1 MGGDKLVRAGQVG
14 GDKLLRAGHIGS
26 GMLKG
31 AEHQVEGNEP
41 EGANQVGG
49 EEDNMTV
56 EGFKIKT
63 PKFASDRAGFC
74 IYTEEVNR
82 KPNTH
87 QLQGHVAS
95 TAWNAKI
102 HQRTSG
108 GGRFPPFLDAL
119 AFSWGHPIPNSN
131 YDSSDSENSS
141 RKHEQTR
148 HESPVTKRIS
158 RMSDYKEQDSPI
170 MNRYAST
177 SLTPVTR

>member
-87 QLQGHVAS
+87 QLQGHVAPTDGMS
-95 TAWNAKI
+95 
-102 HQRTSG
+102 
-108 GGRFPPFLDAL
+108 RFIKEPQEEEEISPFLEAL
-119 AFSWGHPIPNSN
+119 A
-131 YDSSDSENSS
+131 
-141 RKHEQTR
+141 
-148 HESPVTKRIS
+148 IS
-158 RMSDYKEQDSPI
+158 
-170 MNRYAST
+170 
-177 SLTPVTR
+177 